1 MTREEFESKRDEL
14 NLKND
19 ELQSGK
25 KNRDNAYNEKLNSGN
40 ASGVDKFIHG
50 LGNFLTKFIDEG
62 MKHINKL

>member
-1 MTREEFESKRDEL
+1 MTREEFESKRDKL

-19 ELQSGK
+19 ELQNGK
-25 KNRDNAYNEKLNSGN
+25 EAKDNAYNEKLNSGN
-40 ASGVDKFIHG
+40 ASGIDKFIHG